1 MLEVINLTCVRGDR
15 RLFKNLSF
23 SIAPGEFLE
32 LRGSNGVGKTSLL
45 RILCGLA
52 TPTAGEVRWKG
63 TKIRSLGE
71 KYLGSI
77 AYVAHQNGVKDEL
90 TAIENLLVSER
101 IGGNSLSRS
110 EAEATLERVDLAK
123 QQNLL
128 TRLLSAGQR
137 RRLAIARILASRA
150 KLWIMDEIL
159 ASLDDA
165 GISLTREI
173 IIRHCEEGGLAI
185 LATHQ
190 NIDLNA
196 RVVRRLD
203 LTT

>member
-1 MLEVINLTCVRGDR
+1 M
-15 RLFKNLSF
+15 
-23 SIAPGEFLE
+23 
-32 LRGSNGVGKTSLL
+32 
-45 RILCGLA
+45 
-52 TPTAGEVRWKG
+52 
-63 TKIRSLGE
+63 
-71 KYLGSI
+71 
-77 AYVAHQNGVKDEL
+77 KDEL
-90 TAIENLLVSER
+90 TAIENLLVSDR
-101 IGGNSLSRS
+101 IGGNSISRS
-110 EAEATLERVDLAK
+110 EAEATLERVDLAR

-137 RRLAIARILASRA
+137 RRLAVARLLASRA

-173 IIRHCEEGGLAI
+173 IVRHCEEGGLAI